1 MGINIAISLEPHYEE
16 FINTSVQSGKYSSA
30 SEVVR
35 SALSLLESKENK
47 LSELRNSL
55 IEGENSPMLDNYNTN
70 KHLEELHSKY
80 LWLQN
85 IE

>member
-1 MGINIAISLEPHYEE
+1 MGINIAISLEPHFEE
-16 FINTSVQSGKYSSA
+16 FINTSVQSGKYSSV

-35 SALSLLESKENK
+35 TALSLLESKENK
-47 LSELRNSL
+47 LSELRSAL

-80 LWLQN
+80 L
-85 IE
+85 

>member
-55 IEGENSPMLDNYNTN
+55 IEGENSPMLDNYNAN
-70 KHLEELHSKY
+70 KHLAELHSKY
-80 LWLQN
+80 L
-85 IE
+85 

>member
-1 MGINIAISLEPHYEE
+1 MGINIAISLEPHFEE

-47 LSELRNSL
+47 LSELRSAL
-55 IEGENSPMLDNYNTN
+55 IEGESSPMLDNYNAN

-80 LWLQN
+80 L
-85 IE
+85 